1 MFASHEPVFLILGM
15 PGGSEIIIILL
26 LAVLFF
32 GAKKIPE
39 VMRGMGQGVK
49 EFKQGLKEG
58 ELEDLDSES
67 SAQLQEKAGQP
78 QP

>member
-1 MFASHEPVFLILGM
+1 MFATHDPVFLILGM

-49 EFKQGLKEG
+49 EFKRGLKEG
-58 ELEDLDSES
+58 EMEDNDQDPP
-67 SAQLQEKAGQP
+67 AQLQEKAGQT